1 MQCVDSDGVP
11 AISRQAGV
19 DDRSINYLGWV
30 PSSFDWGTLRSLPR
44 LAGVMLIVSCDVT

>member
-30 PSSFDWGTLRSLPR
+30 PPGFGWGTLHSPRR
-44 LAGVMLIVSCDVT
+44 LAGVMRDVEL